1 MAGFGKPT
9 NTGRSSGKHNGR
21 RREHLSPPADQGG
34 WCWHTAELL
43 ASPAWRAQ
51 SIHCRK
57 LIDFLELE
65 HCHHSGQENGR
76 LKATY
81 NQLVGYGLSRKRIR
95 GAIEEAEHL
104 GLLVVTTPGG
114 RRGLTNQAS
123 RYRLTYYGTVQG
135 HDSSRPTDD
144 WRHVKEKTILLWR
157 RAGQSFSAKIKNR
170 VPPVGTTVVPPVGT
184 TKPTTLKLVGTKT
197 AENRQS

>member
-1 MAGFGKPT
+1 M
-9 NTGRSSGKHNGR
+9 
-21 RREHLSPPADQGG
+21 SPPADQGG

>member
-57 LIDFLELE
+57 LLDFLELE

-81 NQLVGYGLSRKRIR
+81 SQLVGYGLSRKRIKA
-95 GAIEEAEHL
+95 AIDEACSL
-104 GLLVVTTPGG
+104 RLLEVTHQGG
-114 RRGLTNQAS
+114 KQGAS
-123 RYRLTYYGTVQG
+123 RYRLTYYGTIQG
-135 HDSSRPTDD
+135 HASTEPTNEWHRVTAKTIHD
-144 WRHVKEKTILLWR
+144 WRQAR
-157 RAGQSFSAKIKNR
+157 RSTGTKNR
-170 VPPVGTTVVPPVGT
+170 TWVPPVGTTAVPPVGT
-184 TKPTTLKLVGTKT
+184 TKPTMLKLVGTKI
-197 AENRQS
+197 AENRHS